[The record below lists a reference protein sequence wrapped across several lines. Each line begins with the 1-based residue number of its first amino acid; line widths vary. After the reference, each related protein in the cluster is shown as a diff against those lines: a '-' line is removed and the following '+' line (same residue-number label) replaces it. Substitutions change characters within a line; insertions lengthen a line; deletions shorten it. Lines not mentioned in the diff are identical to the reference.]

1 MKFLNLIFLS
11 LASIVLHAQTQLD
24 HKKKTY
30 VDSLGRYYQQATM
43 PVYILIANS
52 PDGATTQLLPSAKK
66 EVFLEGHGPHALKH
80 ENHVTNQ
87 NDEFIIF
94 ADGLAPVTASSFLSA
109 PAYTSAKQ
117 YYGPGLIVTLRAKD
131 EMSGVEAV
139 FHAVNGKP
147 FDKYKQVQFGKE
159 GTYSY
164 TYYAVDNTGNAEKTN
179 TRNFVLDLTP
189 PASFHN
195 IVGISDQSV
204 ISVSSKIYLTVSDS
218 LSGVGNTFYKFDK
231 ETFRPYTGGNIAFQY
246 MADGDHELTYYSVD
260 HVTNRENE
268 KSVKFYLDKT
278 APIMS
283 ADVLGDKFIVGEKV
297 YFSGRTKL
305 KLTSV
310 DNKSGIKETMFSIND
325 GPFGIYTEPFYLPG
339 KSGFHT
345 VKFYAVDNTN
355 NTVNDDF
362 NHSVGVVYV
371 DLTGPAISHSFVGPT
386 FVKADTV
393 YVNPKTKVV
402 LAGSDPE
409 AGLKQVAYAFNNSTT
424 EEVYTNKPV
433 ELSATGFQTLNYF
446 GYDNVNNKNSKS
458 TFFIV
463 DSKGPE
469 IAHQFAGA
477 PNKERYPSYTAIYLS
492 ATDSEVGAD
501 QIRYSINGAKEMVYS
516 APIKGFAKNKDYT
529 VKITAT
535 DLLGN
540 VSSTEVKFKTDRY

>member
-1 MKFLNLIFLS
+1 MKFLYLIFLS
-11 LASIVLHAQTQLD
+11 FASIALLGQTQPE

-52 PDGATTQLLPSAKK
+52 PDGATAQLLPSAKK

-94 ADGLAPVTASSFLSA
+94 ADGLAPVTSSSFLNA
-109 PAYTSAKQ
+109 PAYSSSKQ
-117 YYGPGLIVTLRAKD
+117 FYGPGLKVTLRTKD

-139 FHAVNGKP
+139 FHSVNGKA
-147 FDKYKQVQFGKE
+147 FENYKQVQFGKE
-159 GTYSY
+159 GSYSY
-164 TYYAVDNTGNAEKTN
+164 TYYSVDNTGNAEKIN

-189 PASFHN
+189 PSSFHN

-204 ISVSSKIYLTVSDS
+204 ISISSKIYLTISDS

-231 ETFRPYTGGNIAFQY
+231 ETFRPYAGGNIAFQY
-246 MADGDHELTYYSVD
+246 MADGNHELTYYSVD
-260 HVTNRENE
+260 HVTNKETE
-268 KSVKFYLDKT
+268 KSVMFYLDKT

-310 DNKSGIKETMFSIND
+310 DNKSGIKETMYSIND
-325 GPFGIYTEPFYLPG
+325 GPFGIYSEPFYLPG

-371 DLTGPAISHSFVGPT
+371 DLTGPAISHAFVGPT

-393 YVNPKTKVV
+393 YVNPKTKVA

-409 AGLKQVAYAFNNSTT
+409 AGLKQIAYAFNSSST
-424 EEVYTNKPV
+424 EEIYSGKPV
-433 ELSATGFQTLNYF
+433 ELSSSGFQTLNYF

-458 TFFIV
+458 TFFMV

-477 PNKERYPSYTAIYLS
+477 PNKERYPSYTSIYLS
-492 ATDSEVGAD
+492 ATDSEVGTD
-501 QIRYSINGAKEMVYS
+501 QIRYSINGAKEQLYI
-516 APIKGFAKNKDYT
+516 APIKGFAKNKEYT
-529 VKITAT
+529 LKITAT

-540 VSSTEVKFKTDRY
+540 FSTKEVKFRTDRY